1 VTRVSDI
8 GATIDDRNLARRHA
22 QFEAHGM
29 AVLALTV
36 LLGVVLLDAHDFVNR
51 RTRRR

>member
-1 VTRVSDI
+1 VSDI
-8 GATIDDRNLARRHA
+8 GATIRHRNLAGRHPKL
-22 QFEAHGM
+22 EAARM
-29 AVLALTV
+29 AVLAVTV